1 LVISPFAKEGYVDST
16 LYDVTS
22 ILKFIEYNYG
32 LPPLST
38 RDANANNLLNAFNFS
53 QMPREPPVFHSSSSE
68 NAIQEND
75 KITENS
81 GISNNMVNVVYLVV
95 LSAIPV
101 ASLIIFRLS
110 HIRQSKLG
118 VSKTDSV

>member
-1 LVISPFAKEGYVDST
+1 GYVDST
-16 LYDVTS
+16 QYDVTS

-53 QMPREPPVFHSSSSE
+53 QMPREPPIFESSRSQD
-68 NAIQEND
+68 AIQEID

-81 GISNNMVNVVYLVV
+81 GDSNKMVNVVYLVV
-95 LSAIPV
+95 LLALPV
-101 ASLIIFRLS
+101 VGLIIFRLS
-110 HIRQSKLG
+110 HIRQNKLG
-118 VSKTDSV
+118 VKTDK